1 MRRRPPRSTRPDT
14 LFPYTTLFRSRSD
27 TSGGSAAVN
36 AKKGVTLNIVLGA
49 ATLLVSTFLPV
60 PTGMKGVIIL
70 FAAIALAAG
79 SGVGW
84 YYKSTLK
91 LRSPVKPLLIS
102 LLIAVIAGVTY
113 FVLAGSSPGMSAA
126 IGVVVAA
133 IGSASC
139 RERVCQYV

>member
-1 MRRRPPRSTRPDT
+1 MPERWAKANFYAVAGIEGALEIGPLRLGALRAPI
-14 LFPYTTLFRSRSD
+14 LMTTSGPSVLMAASLVP

-84 YYKSTLK
+84 YFKSTLN
-91 LRSPVKPLLIS
+91 LRSPVKQ
-102 LLIAVIAGVTY
+102 
-113 FVLAGSSPGMSAA
+113 
-126 IGVVVAA
+126 IGRAPV
-133 IGSASC
+133 
-139 RERVCQYV
+139 